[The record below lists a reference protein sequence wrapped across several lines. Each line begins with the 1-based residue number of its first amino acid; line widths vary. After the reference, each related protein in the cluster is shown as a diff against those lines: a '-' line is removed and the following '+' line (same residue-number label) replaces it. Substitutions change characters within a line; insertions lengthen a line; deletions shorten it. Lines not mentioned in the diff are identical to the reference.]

1 MLVLQLPEVKKA
13 INMSDAILV
22 MEKAFI
28 AFSRRET
35 IMPLRHRVAISGDN
49 VTLIMPAYLQSS
61 QELGMKVVSV
71 FPTNVEK
78 GLPIILG
85 FIILI
90 DSATGQLLAL
100 MDGTY
105 LTALRT
111 GAAGGVACRWLSR
124 GNSKTIAIIGTGVQA
139 RTQLEAARAVR
150 DIKEAYI
157 YDLNQKQA
165 EGFLEW
171 AGKTLTEITVK
182 ITTTAEE
189 GVEKAD
195 VVVTTTTSSKP
206 VFDARALKVGTHINA
221 IGTFKPQMQ
230 EIPEEAVLKA
240 DKVVVDSIE
249 AAMEETGDIIIPINK
264 GNYTQERIYAEIGEI
279 AARKKPGRENDK
291 ELTLFKTVGIAVQDV
306 AVASLVYQ
314 RAKEKGTGQEINI
327 W

>member
-1 MLVLQLPEVKKA
+1 MLLLRLSEGRKA
-13 INMSDAILV
+13 INMSDAILAV
-22 MEKAFI
+22 ERAFV
-28 AFSRRET
+28 AFSCQET
-35 IMPLRHRVAISGDN
+35 IVPVRHQIPLSRDN
-49 VTLIMPAYLQSS
+49 ITLIMPAYLQSS

-78 GLPIILG
+78 GLPNVLG
-85 FIILI
+85 FIILM

-124 GNSKTIAIIGTGVQA
+124 ENSKTIAIIGTGVQA
-139 RTQLEAARAVR
+139 RTQLEAARVVR

-157 YDLNQKQA
+157 YDLSQKQA

-171 AGKTLTEITVK
+171 AGKALPEIAVK
-182 ITTTAEE
+182 ITQTPEE

-195 VVVTTTTSSKP
+195 IVVTTTTSTKP
-206 VFDARALKVGTHINA
+206 VFDAHALKVGTHINA
-221 IGTFKPQMQ
+221 IGAFKPEMQ

-249 AAMEETGDIIIPINK
+249 AAMQEGGDIIIPIKK
-264 GNYTQERIYAEIGEI
+264 GNYSQERIYAEIGEI
-279 AARKKPGRENDK
+279 VARKKPGRESDK

-306 AVASLVYQ
+306 AVASFVYQ
-314 RAKEKGTGQEINI
+314 RAKEMGAGQEINI